1 MRNASDRAF
10 NHFEAAR
17 VELRDRVDRM
27 TQTMLNQAEHAAHQG
42 ADIRRLAA
50 QLNDFQFQRPHREI
64 IDPKFPTWNGSRET
78 IEQWLLHLTEFIAL
92 KNLPDL
98 QAVGYAKLAMPHHC
112 RDVLRTL
119 PEDITWAQFCDLC
132 LEKFQP
138 RHQQYQLHSDFD
150 LLKMEGNHLQEFMHK
165 FKTLISK
172 LHDKSDAYL
181 LRTFIRGFSHK
192 CKQEELK

>member
-1 MRNASDRAF
+1 MAEDLAPAGAAPPPNEVMGAFLEALHRIQRHNEELVFLRNASDRAS

-17 VELRDRVDRM
+17 VELLARDDRM
-27 TQTMLNQAEHAAHQG
+27 AQTMWNQAEHAAHQG

-119 PEDITWAQFCDLC
+119 PE
-132 LEKFQP
+132 
-138 RHQQYQLHSDFD
+138 
-150 LLKMEGNHLQEFMHK
+150 NHLGSI
-165 FKTLISK
+165 L
-172 LHDKSDAYL
+172 
-181 LRTFIRGFSHK
+181 
-192 CKQEELK
+192 